1 MLNVFVI
8 GDCILVM
15 NELVVEIFYVL
26 LVNNVVWI
34 GLVVVNNLEE
44 KIYWFIGF
52 LWIMGIK
59 VGDYYFVIIG
69 LIEMEGL
76 FFL

>member
-59 VGDYYFVIIG
+59 VGDYYFVSIG